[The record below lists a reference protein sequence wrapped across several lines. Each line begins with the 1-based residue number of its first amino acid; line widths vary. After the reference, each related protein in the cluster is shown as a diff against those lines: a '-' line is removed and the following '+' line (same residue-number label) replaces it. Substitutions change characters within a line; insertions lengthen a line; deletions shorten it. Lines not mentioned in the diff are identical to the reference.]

1 MPEGDSYTL
10 AAARIRPVLVGRTV
24 TSVTG
29 AAPDVRRH
37 SGSIEGAEVT
47 EVRTLGKHLMI
58 DLANGLTI
66 HIHLGMPGRVVVRRL
81 PAGDGPAVRLAL
93 NTDAGSASVLAAPTV
108 EVDRRKVV
116 DHELRRV
123 GPDLLANEFDW
134 HRFRHLAA
142 IYPAGRTVS
151 DFLLDQRVMAG
162 IGNVYRCETL
172 FLEGIE
178 PRRSMDQINPAQ
190 RDGLAERARRLML
203 ANAQRPGRA
212 TTGDGRLWVYERAG
226 RPCRRCRTEIMAA
239 WIGEPARITYWCP
252 ICQP

>member
-10 AAARIRPVLVGRTV
+10 AAERMRPVLVGRTI

-29 AAPDVRRH
+29 AAPDVRRL
-37 SGSIEGAEVT
+37 SGSITGAEVT

-66 HIHLGMPGRVVVRRL
+66 HIHLGMPGRFQVGRL
-81 PAGDGPAVRLAL
+81 PAAEGAAVRLAL

-123 GPDLLANEFDW
+123 GPDLLADEFDW
-134 HRFRHLAA
+134 DRFRHQAA
-142 IYPAGRTVS
+142 VYPAERTVS

-162 IGNVYRCETL
+162 IGNVYKCETL

-178 PRRSMDQINPAQ
+178 PRRTMDRIDPAQ
-190 RDGLAERARRLML
+190 RDSLARRARRLML
-203 ANAQRPGRA
+203 ANARRSRRA
-212 TTGDGRLWVYERAG
+212 TTGDGGFWVYQRAG
-226 RPCRRCRTEIMAA
+226 RACRRCRTEILSA

-252 ICQP
+252 TCQT